1 MKTLYEILEVSENA
15 SKEIVE
21 KAYKVLAKKYHPDLQ
36 AEGDKQEA
44 EKKMKQINEAYEV
57 LSDEEK
63 RKEYDLKLAQE
74 RSKEEVQKQSQSEY
88 NQNQYRQPYQTQT
101 KPMSEKEYR
110 ETLKRQYQERRE
122 EQERQRQMQEQYEQR
137 YQQAYEGYLRSLGY
151 KIKYKWTWKR
161 LRDFMITIFIIIVIC
176 AILWFFPPTNKLI
189 MDFYNSSAIVQAIID
204 TVGNVFKGIW
214 NGICAVFQKNK

>member
-63 RKEYDLKLAQE
+63 RKEYDLKLIQE
-74 RSKEEVQKQSQSEY
+74 RRREEVRKQLQEDY
-88 NQNQYRQPYQTQT
+88 NQNQRRQPQQMQTR
-101 KPMSEKEYR
+101 PMSEQEYR
-110 ETLKRQYQERRE
+110 EALKRQYQERRE

-151 KIKYKWTWKR
+151 RIKYKWTWKR
-161 LRDFMITIFIIIVIC
+161 FRELLITIFIIMVIC
-176 AILWFFPPTNKLI
+176 TILWFFPPTNKLI
-189 MDFYNSSAIVQAIID
+189 MDFYNSSTIVQAIID

-214 NGICAVFQKNK
+214 NGICAVFQKK

>member
-74 RSKEEVQKQSQSEY
+74 RSKEEVQKQSKSEY

-110 ETLKRQYQERRE
+110 EALKRQYQERRE

-161 LRDFMITIFIIIVIC
+161 FRDLMITIFIIIVIC
-176 AILWFFPPTNKLI
+176 AILWFFPLTNKLI
-189 MDFYNSSAIVQAIID
+189 MDFYNSNSIIQAVID
-204 TVGNVFKGIW
+204 TIGNVFKGIW

>member
-57 LSDEEK
+57 LSNEEK
-63 RKEYDLKLAQE
+63 RKEYDVKLIQE
-74 RSKEEVQKQSQSEY
+74 RKQEEVQEQTQTEY
-88 NQNQYRQPYQTQT
+88 YQNQYTQ
-101 KPMSEKEYR
+101 PMSEKEYR
-110 ETLKRQYQERRE
+110 EALKRQYQERRE

-161 LRDFMITIFIIIVIC
+161 FRDLMITIFIISVIC
-176 AILWFFPPTNKLI
+176 TILWFFPPTNKLI
-189 MDFYNSSAIVQAIID
+189 MDFYNSNSIIQAVIETI
-204 TVGNVFKGIW
+204 GNVFKGIW
-214 NGICAVFQKNK
+214 NGICAVFQKK

>member
-15 SKEIVE
+15 SKEIIE

-36 AEGDKQEA
+36 VEGDKQEA

-63 RKEYDLKLAQE
+63 RKEYDLKLIQE
-74 RSKEEVQKQSQSEY
+74 RRKEEVKKQPQEDY
-88 NQNQYRQPYQTQT
+88 HQNQYRQPYQNQT
-101 KPMSEKEYR
+101 KPMSDNEYR
-110 ETLKRQYQERRE
+110 EALKRQYQERRE

-161 LRDFMITIFIIIVIC
+161 LKDLMITLFVIAVLC
-176 AILWFFPPTNKLI
+176 TALWLFPPTNKLI
-189 MDFYNSSAIVQAIID
+189 MDFYNSNSILQAVID
-204 TVGNVFKGIW
+204 TIGNVFKGIW
-214 NGICAVFQKNK
+214 NGICAVFQKS

>member
-36 AEGDKQEA
+36 EEGDKQEA

-57 LSDEEK
+57 LSNEEK
-63 RKEYDLKLAQE
+63 RKEYDVKLIQE
-74 RSKEEVQKQSQSEY
+74 RKQEEVQEQTQTEY
-88 NQNQYRQPYQTQT
+88 YQNQYTQ
-101 KPMSEKEYR
+101 PMSEKEYR
-110 ETLKRQYQERRE
+110 EALKRQYQERRE

-161 LRDFMITIFIIIVIC
+161 FRDLMITIFIIIVIC
-176 AILWFFPPTNKLI
+176 TILWFFPPTNKLI
-189 MDFYNSSAIVQAIID
+189 MDFYNSNSIIQAVID
-204 TVGNVFKGIW
+204 TIGNVFKGIW
-214 NGICAVFQKNK
+214 NGICAVFQKK